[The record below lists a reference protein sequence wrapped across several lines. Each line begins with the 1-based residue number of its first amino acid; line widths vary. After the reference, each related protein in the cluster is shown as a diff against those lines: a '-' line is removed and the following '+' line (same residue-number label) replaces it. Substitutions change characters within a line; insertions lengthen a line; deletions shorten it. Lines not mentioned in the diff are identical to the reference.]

1 MCAQLLTPISTHSN
15 RTIHFYNLAVFS
27 FRLHA
32 FQFVHGVRASVEF
45 DMRANIFCVI
55 ACSLDALQFA
65 SHCIIRR
72 STFLIFYYSF
82 VSIPCVHVKLNANG
96 DGEEER
102 NSYGTRISSL
112 LIACAACVS
121 LRHSTTQ
128 DKIPADMAS
137 GVERAQRKKTILTM
151 QREEWTRTHTK
162 NSEE

>member
-1 MCAQLLTPISTHSN
+1 MIENMCAQLLTPISTHSN

-65 SHCIIRR
+65 IRCIFRR

-102 NSYGTRISSL
+102 NSLELEFRHCSL
-112 LIACAACVS
+112 PVLHVFLCVI
-121 LRHSTTQ
+121 Q
-128 DKIPADMAS
+128 
-137 GVERAQRKKTILTM
+137 QRKIKYRQIW
-151 QREEWTRTHTK
+151 RVG
-162 NSEE
+162 